1 MVIRKEKNRRSAFT
15 LIEVVTTI
23 FIIGLLMMLVL
34 PNMNRIREFAQQK
47 QRDAL
52 VHTLQT
58 QVDLF
63 RGEFPK
69 QTVSLPE
76 LKNKGYLTAEQLKQ
90 FEEQRVKLVGGRV
103 EKIVP

>member
-1 MVIRKEKNRRSAFT
+1 MVRRAKDCWRAGFT

-47 QRDAL
+47 QRSAL
-52 VHTLQT
+52 IHTLQT

-63 RGEFPK
+63 RGEFPQQK
-69 QTVSLPE
+69 VTLPD
-76 LKNKGYLTAEQLKQ
+76 LKSKGYLTTEQLKQ
-90 FEEQRVKLVGGRV
+90 LEEQGVKLVGGRI
-103 EKIVP
+103 EKNVP